1 MKKIFTIIA
10 LIATAA
16 LLAACNLLDSDDE
29 DDPVQAMIQTD
40 RDVYITSFKHDV
52 VSPQEEFRFV
62 IRFNII
68 AEYQNNTG
76 QTVYLINCMRGQ
88 MPGFDFLRSMAIV
101 HAENGTGTE
110 TANLFRFS
118 GGPPSTS
125 CRPGSEPV
133 KVEPGEV
140 RTDTIRVTSDRFSL
154 EGQTSRGETS
164 LDLEGEYQIVYSGS
178 SCIRED
184 SVFRVPEECMFT
196 DISQIPVSNVFE
208 VRVE

>member
-1 MKKIFTIIA
+1 MKKVFIIIA
-10 LIATAA
+10 LITTTALFA
-16 LLAACNLLDSDDE
+16 GCNLLSSDSE
-29 DDPVQAMIQTD
+29 DDTVQTMIQTD
-40 RDVYITSFKHDV
+40 QDVYVTTFKHDV
-52 VSPQEEFRFV
+52 VSPQNEYRFV

-76 QTVYLINCMRGQ
+76 QTVYFINCMRGQ

-178 SCIRED
+178 TCIRED
-184 SVFRVPEECMFT
+184 SIVRVPKECMFT
-196 DISQIPVSNVFE
+196 DISQVPMSNVFE